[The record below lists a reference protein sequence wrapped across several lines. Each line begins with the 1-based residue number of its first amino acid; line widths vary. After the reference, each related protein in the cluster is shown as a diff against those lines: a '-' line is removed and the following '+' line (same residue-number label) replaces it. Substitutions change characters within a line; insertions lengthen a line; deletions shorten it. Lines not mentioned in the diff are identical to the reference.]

1 MLARLG
7 RSAIGGARLQPQRLA
22 AVPSRAFSNE
32 YRISTDFVPQED
44 TWQAEGTHHVK
55 KKLDIWDT
63 LSMAVGPRP
72 DTVTSD
78 NLRSSRTESQTRV
91 FNPATPVDSAGNPV
105 IAEVP
110 QNTGVNTTAADA
122 YDVRPRPRP
131 LRCISQGTTASADM
145 STKGIVDVLFCC
157 RRASST
163 TNTSRGIRA

>member
-1 MLARLG
+1 MA
-7 RSAIGGARLQPQRLA
+7 PA
-22 AVPSRAFSNE
+22 APSRAFSNE

-105 IAEVP
+105 IAKVP
-110 QNTGVNTTAADA
+110 QNTGVNTTQADA
-122 YDVRPRPRP
+122 YDVRSRPRP
-131 LRCISQGTTASADM
+131 LRRYISQEQLPAL
-145 STKGIVDVLFCC
+145 I
-157 RRASST
+157 
-163 TNTSRGIRA
+163 